1 MWDKLEQVRELLPQI
16 AHVSYYLESIFNLD
30 RNLTLLSD
38 ENVDHHILKDIQIFQ
53 GANAYETAVAEGY
66 AGTVTEWLESLR
78 GPQGDPG
85 PQGVADA
92 ATLAALQGAIDA
104 AEASAAAA
112 SALATNVQS
121 QLGLMAP
128 ATLLQ
133 ALDDQVDI
141 DIAASE
147 ASTLAAVNLLIDDF
161 IDSTEAQTIAETVF
175 ASEIVSREALI
186 TANGA
191 SIATADALIAGLRT
205 DHDALGT
212 AYSAFVVQTAT
223 DVARIAVL
231 EASDAT
237 NTAAIVSVQAVN
249 ASLASEQTTLIA
261 LTDTHEAEITSLQ
274 TASGNQATQINV
286 LQVASATNGA
296 AITTLQTASS
306 DIDEAIA
313 TLQTNI
319 TANATATA
327 TAQTTADTAQ
337 TTADTAQTTADGAQA
352 DADTNAGA
360 IAVNTAAISTEQ
372 TARADGDSAN
382 ASSIATVLATA
393 AGNTASI
400 VTNATAIATI
410 GGNLVARYAIVVDG
424 GGNGSFISL
433 EDGVSTPSKIELSA
447 SLIELNGNVIING
460 TLDTPQMA
468 DDSVSERLTTNDTST
483 RAIASDESLTE
494 LESVVYNKAEAGS
507 DIVVSFHC
515 RHEGSTAIAGD
526 DYAVE
531 IHIQRNGVSQ
541 TLGDFWYYREQG
553 FPHSEF
559 GSITVS
565 GVPAGSST
573 WSLDMRASNGGGISG
588 VIATRTQFIIEEV
601 KK

>member
-1 MWDKLEQVRELLPQI
+1 MRPSASPLLNPTGMLDKRAQPMWDQLEQVRQLLPQI

-30 RNLTLLSD
+30 RNLTLLAD
-38 ENVDHHILKDIQIFQ
+38 ENVDPHILKDIQIFQ

-66 AGTVTEWLESLR
+66 VGDVTSWLNSLV
-78 GPQGDPG
+78 GPQGPAG
-85 PQGVADA
+85 PEGVADA
-92 ATLAALQGAIDA
+92 VTLAALEGDIAA
-104 AEASAAAA
+104 AEASAQAA
-112 SALATNVQS
+112 SDLAASVST

-147 ASTLAAVNLLIDDF
+147 AATLAAVNLLITNF

-175 ASEIVSREALI
+175 DSRIVSREALI
-186 TANGA
+186 TANNL
-191 SIATADALIAGLRT
+191 SIASADALIAGLRT

-212 AYSAFVVQTAT
+212 AYAAYVLQNDT
-223 DVARIAVL
+223 DIARIAVL

-237 NTAAIVSVQAVN
+237 RAADIISIQTVNSSQASDLTSLTA
-249 ASLASEQTTLIA
+249 T
-261 LTDTHEAEITSLQ
+261 TDTHEAEITSLQ
-274 TASGNQATQINV
+274 TVQGQQASSINV
-286 LQVASATNGA
+286 LQVANNDNNA
-296 AITTLQTASS
+296 AIVVLQAAEVTQNASLASLQT
-306 DIDEAIA
+306 
-313 TLQTNI
+313 QV
-319 TANATATA
+319 TA
-327 TAQTTADTAQ
+327 AQSAADAAQ
-337 TTADTAQTTADGAQA
+337 G
-352 DADTNAGA
+352 DADTNA
-360 IAVNTAAISTEQ
+360 AAIITEQ
-372 TARADGDSAN
+372 TARSNGDGAN
-382 ASSIATVLATA
+382 ATAIALVEATA

-400 VTNATAIATI
+400 TTNANAIADI
-410 GGNLVARYAIVVDG
+410 EGNLVARYAIVVDG

-483 RAIASDESLTE
+483 RAVPSNETFLE
-494 LESVVYNKAEAGS
+494 VESVAYNKAEAGS
-507 DIVVSFHC
+507 DVVVSFHC
-515 RHEGSTAIAGD
+515 RHERTPGS
-526 DYAVE
+526 DYALQV
-531 IHIQRNGVSQ
+531 HIQRNGVTQ
-541 TLGDFWYYREQG
+541 TLGDYWYYRNAG

-559 GSITVS
+559 GAITIS

-573 WSLDMRASNGGGISG
+573 WSLDVMASDGGGVTG
-588 VIATRTQFIIEEV
+588 VSVTRTQFTVEEV

>member
-1 MWDKLEQVRELLPQI
+1 MRPSASPLLSPSGLVDKRIQPMWDKLEQVRQLLPQI

-30 RNLTLLSD
+30 RNLTLLTD

-66 AGTVTEWLESLR
+66 SGTVSEWLDSLV
-78 GPQGDPG
+78 GPEG
-85 PQGVADA
+85 PTGPAGVADE
-92 ATLAALQGAIDA
+92 ATLTTLQSNIDA

-112 SALATNVQS
+112 SALAATVSS

-212 AYSAFVVQTAT
+212 AYSAFVVQTGT

-249 ASLASEQTTLIA
+249 ASLASQQTTLIA
-261 LTDTHEAEITSLQ
+261 LTDTHESEITSLQ

-286 LQVASATNGA
+286 LQVASSANGA
-296 AITTLQTASS
+296 AITTLQTASA
-306 DIDEAIA
+306 DTDAAIA
-313 TLQTNI
+313 TLQTDV
-319 TANATATA
+319 TANATAA
-327 TAQTTADTAQ
+327 AA
-337 TTADTAQTTADGAQA
+337 AQTTADGAA
-352 DADTNAGA
+352 SSA
-360 IAVNTAAISTEQ
+360 AVNASAISTEQ
-372 TARADGDSAN
+372 TARADGDSSN
-382 ASSIATVLATA
+382 AAAIATVSATA

-400 VTNATAIATI
+400 STTATAVADIE
-410 GGNLVARYAIVVDG
+410 GNLEARYAIRVNG
-424 GGNGSFISL
+424 GGFGAFVSL
-433 EDGVSTPSKIELSA
+433 EDGTDYPSTIEIA
-447 SLIELNGNVIING
+447 AANIQLNGNVLLNG
-460 TLDTPQMA
+460 TVLTEVIA
-468 DDSVSERLTTNDTST
+468 DAAVSERAVSNDGSIRSFSTST
-483 RAIASDESLTE
+483 TADSMVFDKE
-494 LESVVYNKAEAGS
+494 EADS
-507 DIVVSFHC
+507 DIQFKVHVKFWRTS
-515 RHEGSTAIAGD
+515 GSGAFNGN
-526 DYAVE
+526 V
-531 IHIQRNGVSQ
+531 QLKRNGSIVSQ
-541 TLGDFWYYREQG
+541 GNLSHYSVESFL
-553 FPHSEF
+553 HSVF
-559 GSITVS
+559 ADITVT
-565 GVPAGSST
+565 GVPAGNST
-573 WSLDMRASNGGGISG
+573 WSVDVVTG
-588 VIATRTQFIIEEV
+588 VAGCEVTTSQLVVEEI